1 MGLPAKMIQLFCLVA
16 FCLVAAKAEFSP
28 ELQEAIDYCGG
39 ITSLT
44 DGACP
49 PNPTPVDT
57 TGLDKTLKN
66 AKNVKV
72 CQAVN
77 IPELSSSDQSWKS
90 TKLTGLKVNMHFNET
105 NGRYG
110 FGDGKFLMILK
121 YKPSEDVPNLAG
133 RVVGYLPELPNEPSC
148 PIAAD
153 EETTLATDMAFEG
166 TYYRGIP
173 VNMKIELFSTATPQN
188 TCVTQDS
195 IAEFGDPIVC
205 FIIQGYFL

>member
-1 MGLPAKMIQLFCLVA
+1 MVSI
-16 FCLVAAKAEFSP
+16 
-28 ELQEAIDYCGG
+28 Y
-39 ITSLT
+39 
-44 DGACP
+44 
-49 PNPTPVDT
+49 
-57 TGLDKTLKN
+57 
-66 AKNVKV
+66 
-72 CQAVN
+72 
-77 IPELSSSDQSWKS
+77 
-90 TKLTGLKVNMHFNET
+90 HFNLLESFYKFFLFLGET
-105 NGRYG
+105 
-110 FGDGKFLMILK
+110 
-121 YKPSEDVPNLAG
+121 
-133 RVVGYLPELPNEPSC
+133 SC

>member
-1 MGLPAKMIQLFCLVA
+1 MVKLFCLVA

-72 CQAVN
+72 CQAV
-77 IPELSSSDQSWKS
+77 
-90 TKLTGLKVNMHFNET
+90 
-105 NGRYG
+105 
-110 FGDGKFLMILK
+110 
-121 YKPSEDVPNLAG
+121 
-133 RVVGYLPELPNEPSC
+133 
-148 PIAAD
+148 
-153 EETTLATDMAFEG
+153 
-166 TYYRGIP
+166 
-173 VNMKIELFSTATPQN
+173 
-188 TCVTQDS
+188 
-195 IAEFGDPIVC
+195 
-205 FIIQGYFL
+205 